1 MRKKIDL
8 KIIFVVLLMVAV
20 TIFLLFINSFLYTKT
35 NLLIFYFFDVWCK
48 DSLCA
53 WICIFIVFLYIVYEM
68 KKENKIVNLT
78 KPFLIFFA
86 VSIVGMLIVNL
97 FPVSKSYNDIMIN
110 GKKPSRLEYK
120 FNILCDAISGKT
132 KKNTILIEDIDIYEN
147 HYSYRVNRHRK
158 GANSYYISFVVGINK
173 YSSVEQYKTIKCI
186 DEIIEC
192 SDSIEL
198 EYYPNSGIIK
208 SINGIEKNDYK
219 LLAYNADKIENDK
232 KEEQTNNK
240 QNEIIAYSI
249 MSECVGNSL
258 ADVRNM
264 FEEFEIEFEYDVIY
278 ISSQMYEIDEIA
290 FYKGEEVYVVKD
302 NSQEDLVALPTL
314 GTGMTKQEVI
324 DALEEVGLSYE
335 CDTFSCDM
343 CGKNRLHTVGVA
355 PGTLLPKGY
364 KVWFSVDE

>member
-1 MRKKIDL
+1 MKRKIDL
-8 KIIFVVLLMVAV
+8 KVIFVVLLMFAI
-20 TIFLLFINSFLYTKT
+20 TMFLLFINSFLYTKT

-48 DSLCA
+48 DSLCV
-53 WICIFIVFLYIVYEM
+53 WICIFIVFLYVVYEM

-86 VSIVGMLIVNL
+86 VSLVGMLIVNL

-120 FNILCDAISGKT
+120 FSILCDAISGKT
-132 KKNTILIEDIDIYEN
+132 KKDTIPIEDIDIYKN

-158 GANSYYISFVVGINK
+158 GANSYYISFAVGINR

-208 SINGIEKNDYK
+208 SINGIEKNDYE
-219 LLAYNADKIENDK
+219 LLTANANRIENNK

-240 QNEIIAYSI
+240 QNELIAAYH
-249 MSECVGNSL
+249 MSECVGKPL
-258 ADVRNM
+258 KEIQM
-264 FEEFEIEFEYDVIY
+264 LFEISEIEFEYDVIY
-278 ISSQMYEIDEIA
+278 ISSQMYDINEIA

-302 NSQEDLVALPTL
+302 NSQEDLVPLPALE
-314 GTGMTKQEVI
+314 TGMTKQQVI
-324 DALEEVGLSYE
+324 DALEEAGLSYE

-343 CGKNRLHTVGVA
+343 CGKNKLHTVGVA